1 MSAPTPTTLVK
12 PRISN
17 RYELL
22 SPLGAGGMGAV
33 WRAMDRLTQEEVALK
48 RLHSSTWQPASD
60 DLRLSLA
67 HEFQALAALRHPGVI
82 TVRDYGFDQEQLPYF
97 TMEILPQ
104 ARPITV
110 IGEQLSENGRIQL
123 LLQLFT
129 TLIYVHR
136 CGIIHRDLKPGNVL
150 VDSQGN
156 VKVLDFG
163 LALTPGVASLPSG
176 TLAYMAPE
184 LLRGGT
190 ATVASDLY
198 AVGLMAYEL
207 WAGWHPFH
215 HETNLPLAILQQA
228 PDFSL
233 LGLSPAVQAVVQRLL
248 AKEPTAR
255 YDSAAEALAALCTAV
270 HLPLPPESMAA
281 RESFL
286 QAAPFIGRTA
296 ELACLEAARQQAVQ
310 GHGSGW
316 LVVGESGMGKSRL
329 LQELRIVA
337 LVNGAQVLRGQAQ
350 ANGGAYHLWAE
361 LLRPLLLQTAPTDL
375 ETAVLHAI
383 MPDIAGLVGRPVRPA
398 PPLAAAA
405 AQARL
410 HLTVVDLLA
419 RAAAEQPLLLVLE
432 DVHWADEN
440 SLLLLEQF
448 VTRCQQMALCL
459 VASCRLYERRELLA
473 RLADLSRLDLRPLA
487 AEAVAELSAAML
499 GENGRLPSL
508 LHFLQRETEGN
519 TFFIVEVVRALAEEA
534 GRLDQIGALALPATV
549 FPQGIQQV
557 AQRRLGRVPP
567 PYLRLLKKAALAG
580 RQLDFALLAY
590 LAPRSRLE
598 SWLTACAQAGVL
610 ERETGADR
618 WHFSHDKLREAVLHK
633 IGPSWRRRWH
643 QQIAHGLETV
653 YAADLAPHAANLA
666 HHFAAAGL
674 PDAQRRYLWLAGQ
687 HAEKGYANE
696 AAISLYEQLL
706 ALLPDDAAQKGST
719 LLVLGNLYKVNGQVD
734 EALVALTAVLTL
746 PAISPH
752 QQGQARQMLGNLER
766 NRGQYQAALNWLTP
780 AQADFAAVQDMAGLC
795 QVRLEIAN
803 ILYQQGQYQTALAE
817 LGTALKLAPDDA
829 SRARVQH
836 NLGSVA
842 YSQGAYETAV
852 AHFQVALALR
862 QAAEDWAELAD
873 SYNNLGL
880 IAYRH
885 GEWAAAQDNFA
896 ASLELRRKVGDRW
909 GIPAALANLGMIPY
923 QQRDYEAASRYWQEA
938 LLLRRQLGDVRHVAS
953 MLDNLALVAIAQQDY
968 ATAQKLFE
976 EAILL
981 RQQQHDQQG
990 LAITYTNRG
999 RLAFLQQIHPAAVT
1013 DYRAGLAL
1021 SLAIGDQIG
1030 VVFALTGVA
1039 AVWAAT
1045 ERFEPAARLLAAAAK
1060 HLEQIGGAWESDEK
1074 GMFEAALA
1082 QVEDSLSADVLA
1094 AAWLAGERLVLAT
1107 AVQFVDEVL
1116 DDRLT
1121 V

>member
-1 MSAPTPTTLVK
+1 MPAPTPTTLVQ
-12 PRISN
+12 PQIGN
-17 RYELL
+17 RYVLL

-33 WRAMDRLTQEEVALK
+33 WRVVDRLTQEEVALK
-48 RLHSSTWQPASD
+48 RLHSSIWQPATAE
-60 DLRLSLA
+60 LRLSLA

-104 ARPITV
+104 ARPITTV
-110 IGEQLSENGRIQL
+110 GERLGENGRIQL
-123 LLQLFT
+123 LLQLLT

-150 VDSQGN
+150 VDGQGN

-163 LALTPGVASLPSG
+163 LALTPGTAPLPSG

-198 AVGLMAYEL
+198 AVGLLAYEL
-207 WAGWHPFH
+207 LAGWHPFH
-215 HETNLPLAILQQA
+215 HETNLPLAILQQE

-233 LGLSPAVQAVVQRLL
+233 LALAPGLQAVVQRLL

-255 YDSAAEALAALCTAV
+255 YASAAETLAALCTAV

-286 QAAPFIGRTA
+286 QAAPFIGRSA
-296 ELACLEAARQQAVQ
+296 ELARLEAARQQAAQ
-310 GHGSGW
+310 GQGSGW

-329 LQELRIVA
+329 LQELRIFA
-337 LVNGAQVLRGQAQ
+337 LVNGTQVLRGQAQ
-350 ANGGAYHLWAE
+350 ANGGVYHLWAE

-383 MPDIAGLVGRPVRPA
+383 IPDIARLMGRPVQPA

-410 HLTVVDLLA
+410 HLTVLDLLA
-419 RAAAEQPLLLVLE
+419 RAAVAQPLLLILE

-440 SLLLLEQF
+440 SLLLLEQL
-448 VTRCQQMALCL
+448 VARHQEMALCL
-459 VASCRLYERRELLA
+459 VASCRLYERRELLT
-473 RLADLSRLDLRPLA
+473 RLANLSRLDLRPLA
-487 AEAVAELSAAML
+487 SEAVADLSAAML
-499 GENGRLPSL
+499 GENGRLPTL

-534 GRLDQIGALALPATV
+534 GRLDQIGAVPLPTAV

-567 PYLRLLKKAALAG
+567 THVRLLKKAALAG

-590 LAPRSRLE
+590 LAPQTRLE

-610 ERETGADR
+610 ERETGTDR
-618 WHFSHDKLREAVLHK
+618 WHFSHDKLREAVLHR
-633 IGPSWRRRWH
+633 IGPRWRRRWH

-653 YAADLAPHAANLA
+653 YAADLGPHAANLA
-666 HHFAAAGL
+666 HHFAAGGL
-674 PDAQRRYLWLAGQ
+674 PEAQRRYLWLAGQ

-706 ALLPDDAAQKGST
+706 TLLPDDAAERGAV
-719 LLVLGNLYKVNGQVD
+719 LLALGNLYKVNGQVD
-734 EALVALTAVLTL
+734 EALMALTAVIT
-746 PAISPH
+746 PPTASQH

-766 NRGQYQAALNWLTP
+766 NRGQYQAALNWLTL

-803 ILYQQGQYQTALAE
+803 IFYQQGEYQMALAE
-817 LGTALKLAPDDA
+817 LDVALTLAPDDG
-829 SRARVQH
+829 SRARVRH

-852 AHFQVALALR
+852 AYFQAALALR
-862 QAAEDWAELAD
+862 QAAEDWAELAN

-880 IAYRH
+880 IAYRR
-885 GEWAAAQDNFA
+885 GEWAAAQDHFA
-896 ASLELRRKVGDRW
+896 ASLQLRRKVGDRW

-923 QQRDYEAASRYWQEA
+923 QQRDYATASRYWQEA
-938 LLLRRQLGDVRHVAS
+938 LLLRRQLGDMRHVAS
-953 MLDNLALVAIAQQDY
+953 MLDNLALVALAQQEY
-968 ATAQKLFE
+968 PTAQQLFE
-976 EAILL
+976 EVILL
-981 RQQQHDQQG
+981 RQQQNDQQG
-990 LAITYTNRG
+990 LATTYSNRG
-999 RLAFLQQIHPAAVT
+999 RLAFMQQNYPAAVT
-1013 DYRAGLAL
+1013 DYRASLAL

-1045 ERFEPAARLLAAAAK
+1045 ERFEPAARLLATAERQ
-1060 HLEQIGGAWESDEK
+1060 LDQMGGAWESDEK

-1082 QVEDSLSADVLA
+1082 QVESHLPAERLA
-1094 AAWLAGERLVLAT
+1094 TAWLTGQALVAAT